1 MSDPLINMGVQLG
14 LVVLVV
20 LYVIS
25 TYRIWRGPSPADRL
39 QAADASST
47 LLIGIII
54 VLAVVQGTPALVDVG
69 IALAALGFVGTLAV
83 ARYLAEGKVF

>member
-1 MSDPLINMGVQLG
+1 MNDPFVNFGVQSAL
-14 LVVLVV
+14 LVLVV
-20 LYVIS
+20 LDVVS

-54 VLAVVQGTPALVDVG
+54 LLALVQGMGMLIDVG

-83 ARYLAEGKVF
+83 ARYLAEGRVF